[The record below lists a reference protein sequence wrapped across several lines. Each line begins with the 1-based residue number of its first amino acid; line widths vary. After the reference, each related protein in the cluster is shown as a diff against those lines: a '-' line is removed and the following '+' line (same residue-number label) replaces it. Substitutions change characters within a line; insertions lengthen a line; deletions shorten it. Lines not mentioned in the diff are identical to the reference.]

1 MQDYTD
7 MPINGGASEHMEYRY
22 KNTPKDINL
31 ARKIVSQG
39 SNRSKASSKNSRKLR
54 NAIDR

>member
-1 MQDYTD
+1 

-22 KNTPKDINL
+22 NNTPKDINL

-39 SNRSKASSKNSRKLR
+39 SNRSKASSKSSRKLR